1 MVKYIVYQTT
11 NLVNNKIY
19 IGVHKTYTPDKFDGY
34 LGCDIDIHH
43 LSHGT
48 IKNPKW
54 PLQYAIKK
62 YGYKNFKRTTIK
74 EFDSMAEAYALEA
87 QLVDI
92 DFVKRKDTYN
102 ACPGGEGG
110 SSWCRGVKVYQYDTD
125 GNFIAEYESTWEAIR
140 TINPNSKSNHIA
152 RAIKLNHLC
161 FGYQWSYTKLEK
173 MPKFTKNPVP
183 EKPLT
188 ECKPIG
194 KYDLVTG
201 ELIETFPYLR
211 ACVKA
216 GYKNAKAVLMGNRK
230 SCKGFSFKYLD
241 KD

>member
-1 MVKYIVYQTT
+1 
-11 NLVNNKIY
+11 
-19 IGVHKTYTPDKFDGY
+19 
-34 LGCDIDIHH
+34 
-43 LSHGT
+43 
-48 IKNPKW
+48 
-54 PLQYAIKK
+54 
-62 YGYKNFKRTTIK
+62 
-74 EFDSMAEAYALEA
+74 
-87 QLVDI
+87 
-92 DFVKRKDTYN
+92 
-102 ACPGGEGG
+102 
-110 SSWCRGVKVYQYDTD
+110 
-125 GNFIAEYESTWEAIR
+125 
-140 TINPNSKSNHIA
+140 
-152 RAIKLNHLC
+152 
-161 FGYQWSYTKLEK
+161 